1 MNLIKKFQSTRK
13 KNKKESSLMT
23 GPLAGKIA
31 FFFLSCYLCFILKKN
46 YTNDRS
52 SIWKYV
58 DSVTET
64 WDLLALTRILTN

>member
-1 MNLIKKFQSTRK
+1 VNLIKKIQSTRKIK

-52 SIWKYV
+52 SI
-58 DSVTET
+58 
-64 WDLLALTRILTN
+64 

>member
-1 MNLIKKFQSTRK
+1 
-13 KNKKESSLMT
+13 MT

-31 FFFLSCYLCFILKKN
+31 FFFLSCYLRFILKKN